1 MEYRFI
7 DLSKTLGKATKAYL
21 RTVSGYKRLPAN
33 QIDDLVFANN
43 LQYEEQQKQK
53 EERKKQTKSAVA
65 ELPQYIEQS
74 EQVQKQIKAERKREQ
89 KQQAIKQFE
98 DRLAKNIL

>member
-21 RTVSGYKRLPAN
+21 RSVSGYKRLPAS

-53 EERKKQTKSAVA
+53 EQKKKQTKKVIK
-65 ELPQYIEQS
+65 ELF
-74 EQVQKQIKAERKREQ
+74 RN
-89 KQQAIKQFE
+89 
-98 DRLAKNIL
+98 NIRIIIVI